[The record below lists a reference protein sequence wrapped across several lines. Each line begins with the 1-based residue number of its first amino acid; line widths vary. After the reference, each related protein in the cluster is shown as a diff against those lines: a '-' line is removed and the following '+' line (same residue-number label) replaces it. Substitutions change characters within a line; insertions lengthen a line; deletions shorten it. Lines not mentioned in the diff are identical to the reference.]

1 MGIENIGD
9 NVRRRMKMDGLTIAK
24 LSTQMGIGTATL
36 SNILNGKSEP
46 KSSTLIKFAE
56 AFDININALLEDSP
70 KLNTLRFRT
79 AKSLSGREK
88 SEREQIRFDT
98 AIWLK
103 NYSYLEESLGI
114 VNEYKLKSIFEKDP
128 NNAAKIAREDFFNLK
143 DKKQPV
149 YDIANLIED
158 AGIKLKIHGF
168 GFKKTNGLSVGSQ
181 NEGPAIVVNSE
192 TGISVERQIFTIA
205 HELGHLIL
213 HSGSYKDPKEIEDKK
228 EEHEANLFAGA
239 FLLPEEGLQE
249 EWEESKG
256 LHWVNAVL
264 RIKKIYKVSYKT
276 VLVRL
281 CQIKNQDP
289 SSVFKDFAI
298 AYKKLHNHDL
308 KNFYEPD
315 QLEEPVAPSD
325 PDSLAKSDLI
335 EDRFARLVKQA
346 YENEMISLSR
356 AGEML
361 NLSLL
366 EMRDRAKAW
375 QENPID
381 A

>member
-9 NVRRRMKMDGLTIAK
+9 NIRRRMKMDGLTIAK
-24 LSTQMGIGTATL
+24 LSAQMGIGTATL

-56 AFDININALLEDSP
+56 AFNININALLEDSP
-70 KLNTLRFRT
+70 QLNTLRFRT

-88 SEREQIRFDT
+88 AEREQIRFDT

-103 NYSYLEESLGI
+103 NYRYLEDSLDIVTKNKLESIL
-114 VNEYKLKSIFEKDP
+114 EKDP
-128 NNAAKIAREDFFNLK
+128 NNAAKIARKNLFNLK
-143 DKKQPV
+143 DEKQPV

-158 AGIKLKIHGF
+158 AGIKLKIHNF
-168 GFKKTNGLSVGSQ
+168 GFKRTNGLSVGSQ
-181 NEGPAIVVNSE
+181 DEGPAIVVNSE
-192 TGISVERQIFTIA
+192 SKIPIERQIFTIA

-213 HSGSYKDPKEIEDKK
+213 HSDSYKDPKEIEDEN
-228 EEHEANLFAGA
+228 EENEANQFAGS
-239 FLLPEEGLQE
+239 FLLPEEGLKE

-256 LHWVNAVL
+256 LHWVDAVL
-264 RIKKIYKVSYKT
+264 RIKKIYKVSYQT
-276 VLVRL
+276 VLKRL
-281 CQIKNQDP
+281 CQINERNKD
-289 SSVFKDFAI
+289 SVYRNFAI
-298 AYKKLHNHDL
+298 AYKILYNHDL

-315 QLEEPVAPSD
+315 A
-325 PDSLAKSDLI
+325 LAKSDLM
-335 EDRFARLVKQA
+335 EDRFACLVKKA
-346 YENEMISLSR
+346 YEQEFISLSR

-361 NLSLL
+361 DLSLL
-366 EMRDRAKAW
+366 DMRDRAKAW

>member
-1 MGIENIGD
+1 MGIEHIGD

-24 LSTQMGIGTATL
+24 LSAQMGIGTATL

-46 KSSTLIKFAE
+46 KSSTLIKLAE

-88 SEREQIRFDT
+88 AEREQIRFDT

-103 NYSYLEESLGI
+103 DYRFLEDSL
-114 VNEYKLKSIFEKDP
+114 NEKIEYEFAALNEKNPEIAAIKIRKIFKSWD
-128 NNAAKIAREDFFNLK
+128 N
-143 DKKQPV
+143 KQPV

-298 AYKKLHNHDL
+298 AYKRLYNHDL
-308 KNFYEPD
+308 KNFYEPE